1 MGLMG
6 KLLVQGPHA
15 ATVLS
20 RLSANDIDRE
30 VGRVVYTQWLDP
42 RGGIA
47 ADVTV
52 TRQADDRFCVV
63 ASDLIQRR
71 IEPTVRRAT
80 APGEFVTV
88 TDITAGVTILS
99 VQGPRS
105 RELLQPL
112 TDTDLSNES
121 FPYLTGKDTH
131 VGNAAVWVS
140 RVTYV
145 GELGFELHVPTD
157 QAAGL
162 YDLLMDEGAAL
173 GMRPVGLAAMASLRL
188 EKGYR
193 DMGVDIDNTD
203 TPLDAGLAFAV
214 AWDKPGGFIGRD
226 ALLAARAEGPSR
238 NRVVSLFVPDPGA
251 DLFGGESVFADGRWV
266 GYVRAAAYGHTLGGP
281 VGLAQVANP
290 DGVTADWLAATTF
303 TVGRAGR
310 LFPAV
315 LQFAAPYDPSR
326 SRVVAS

>member
-1 MGLMG
+1 M
-6 KLLVQGPHA
+6 
-15 ATVLS
+15 
-20 RLSANDIDRE
+20 
-30 VGRVVYTQWLDP
+30 
-42 RGGIA
+42 
-47 ADVTV
+47 
-52 TRQADDRFCVV
+52 V

-203 TPLDAGLAFAV
+203 TPDRKSTRLNSSHSSV
-214 AWDKPGGFIGRD
+214 SRM
-226 ALLAARAEGPSR
+226 PS
-238 NRVVSLFVPDPGA
+238 SA
-251 DLFGGESVFADGRWV
+251 
-266 GYVRAAAYGHTLGGP
+266 
-281 VGLAQVANP
+281 
-290 DGVTADWLAATTF
+290 
-303 TVGRAGR
+303 
-310 LFPAV
+310 
-315 LQFAAPYDPSR
+315 
-326 SRVVAS
+326 